1 MASQGQAQGGRG
13 RGGGE
18 GVRTRDHL
26 ANTRTLLAWTR
37 LGLLLLTLGFAV
49 DKIGLVGELQ
59 ARQPTAAAGSQ
70 SFGLAAAIAGVAVVL
85 GAFLRFLWQ
94 RSRIEGSRLGTGYRA
109 NL

>member
-1 MASQGQAQGGRG
+1 M
-13 RGGGE
+13 
-18 GVRTRDHL
+18 
-26 ANTRTLLAWTR
+26 
-37 LGLLLLTLGFAV
+37 
-49 DKIGLVGELQ
+49 GELQ

-109 NL
+109 NLLLAAAAATGGTLVILALVRNP